1 MDQPEQRSRT
11 RLTKIVCTIG
21 PSTRSS
27 ETLEALART
36 GMNVARLN
44 MSHGDHVSHLQV
56 IRNLKSLGKKLPHP
70 VSILMDL
77 QGPEIRTG
85 ELAESLDLKPARSS
99 TSAFSLTTPKNEAS
113 TSTTKISSRIFEL
126 ASASPSTTDSSISR
140 CSRCSSIDSSA
151 ECSTAASSGRANTST
166 CPVSG

>member
-85 ELAESLDLKPARSS
+85 ELGPRTIATGAATLVLKEALSDSRLF
-99 TSAFSLTTPKNEAS
+99 AAGVRELETT
-113 TSTTKISSRIFEL
+113 
-126 ASASPSTTDSSISR
+126 
-140 CSRCSSIDSSA
+140 
-151 ECSTAASSGRANTST
+151 
-166 CPVSG
+166 